1 MVLKKKNSLI
11 PLSRNFPK
19 LQIEEIPISSLKWNA
34 RSPRVHPEKQIEM
47 LARNIDTFGFL
58 IPCLISDQNRLL
70 CGNARVLS
78 AMRLGMETVPAVRVS
93 HLSDNDQRVFI
104 LADAKLSEHARWHP
118 EILQEEIQFTTN
130 LNIDLDLSVIG
141 FETAEVDFILERME
155 EQIEDDPT
163 ESLRP
168 QAISRSGDI
177 WRAGE
182 HRVCCGDA
190 LSERSYDAVLGSNKA
205 GLVVIVLIAGAILAV
220 SLVAQLAAD
229 RYKAPRYWFTV
240 LMVAVTGTMA
250 ADGVHV
256 ELGVPYA
263 VSTAFFSVVLA
274 LVFVAWFRAE
284 GTLSIHSILTPRRE
298 LFYWAVVMA
307 TFALGTAAGDLTAF
321 SLGWGFFASAVLF
334 GVLFAAA
341 FVARWRFG
349 VGEVAAFWFA
359 YIVTRPLGAS
369 LADLFAAPKT
379 LGGLGFG
386 YGRVSVILAILIAGF
401 VAYLAIGRPNAGT
414 LDTAAAIEP

>member
-1 MVLKKKNSLI
+1 MH
-11 PLSRNFPK
+11 
-19 LQIEEIPISSLKWNA
+19 IERRTLVK
-34 RSPRVHPEKQIEM
+34 VPEVTAIFWIVKALTTGMGE
-47 LARNIDTFGFL
+47 TT
-58 IPCLISDQNRLL
+58 SDF
-70 CGNARVLS
+70 
-78 AMRLGMETVPAVRVS
+78 
-93 HLSDNDQRVFI
+93 FI
-104 LADAKLSEHARWHP
+104 
-118 EILQEEIQFTTN
+118 
-130 LNIDLDLSVIG
+130 
-141 FETAEVDFILERME
+141 
-155 EQIEDDPT
+155 
-163 ESLRP
+163 
-168 QAISRSGDI
+168 
-177 WRAGE
+177 
-182 HRVCCGDA
+182 HRVG
-190 LSERSYDAVLGSNKA
+190 LNNKA
-205 GLVVIVLIAGAILAV
+205 GLIVVVLIAGAILAV
-220 SLVAQLAAD
+220 SLAAQLAAD
-229 RYKAPRYWFTV
+229 RYKAPLYWFTV
-240 LMVAVTGTMA
+240 LMVAITGTMA

-274 LVFVAWFRAE
+274 LLFVAWFRAE
-284 GTLSIHSILTPRRE
+284 GTLSIHSILTTRRE

-379 LGGLGFG
+379 LGGIGFG

-401 VAYLAIGRPNAGT
+401 VAYLAIGRPDIGT

>member
-1 MVLKKKNSLI
+1 MH
-11 PLSRNFPK
+11 
-19 LQIEEIPISSLKWNA
+19 IERKTLVK
-34 RSPRVHPEKQIEM
+34 VPEVTAIFWIVKALTTGMGE
-47 LARNIDTFGFL
+47 TT
-58 IPCLISDQNRLL
+58 SDF
-70 CGNARVLS
+70 
-78 AMRLGMETVPAVRVS
+78 
-93 HLSDNDQRVFI
+93 FI
-104 LADAKLSEHARWHP
+104 HHVGV
-118 EILQEEIQFTTN
+118 N
-130 LNIDLDLSVIG
+130 
-141 FETAEVDFILERME
+141 
-155 EQIEDDPT
+155 
-163 ESLRP
+163 
-168 QAISRSGDI
+168 
-177 WRAGE
+177 
-182 HRVCCGDA
+182 
-190 LSERSYDAVLGSNKA
+190 NKA
-205 GLVVIVLIAGAILAV
+205 GLIVIVLIAGAILAV
-220 SLVAQLAAD
+220 SLAAQLAAD
-229 RYKAPRYWFTV
+229 RYKAPLYWFTV

-263 VSTAFFSVVLA
+263 VSTALFSVVLA
-274 LVFVAWFRAE
+274 LLFVAWFRAE

-321 SLGWGFFASAVLF
+321 SLGWGFFASA
-334 GVLFAAA
+334 VLFAAA

-401 VAYLAIGRPNAGT
+401 VAYLAIGRPDVGT

>member
-1 MVLKKKNSLI
+1 MH
-11 PLSRNFPK
+11 
-19 LQIEEIPISSLKWNA
+19 IERTTLVK
-34 RSPRVHPEKQIEM
+34 VPEVTAIFWIVKALTTGMGE
-47 LARNIDTFGFL
+47 TT
-58 IPCLISDQNRLL
+58 SDF
-70 CGNARVLS
+70 
-78 AMRLGMETVPAVRVS
+78 
-93 HLSDNDQRVFI
+93 FI
-104 LADAKLSEHARWHP
+104 
-118 EILQEEIQFTTN
+118 
-130 LNIDLDLSVIG
+130 
-141 FETAEVDFILERME
+141 
-155 EQIEDDPT
+155 
-163 ESLRP
+163 
-168 QAISRSGDI
+168 
-177 WRAGE
+177 
-182 HRVCCGDA
+182 HRVG
-190 LSERSYDAVLGSNKA
+190 VNNKA
-205 GLVVIVLIAGAILAV
+205 GLIVIVLIAGAILAV

-229 RYKAPRYWFTV
+229 RYKAPLYWFTV

-263 VSTAFFSVVLA
+263 ASTAFFSVVLA
-274 LVFVAWFRAE
+274 LLFVAWFRAE

-341 FVARWRFG
+341 FIARWRFG

-401 VAYLAIGRPNAGT
+401 VAYLAIGRPDAGT
-414 LDTAAAIEP
+414 LDSAAAIEP